1 MIDKIYNLDILNHKI
16 PYRSSTTSELPLNPV
31 VAMAYVPFQ
40 KDDTLYSHEQGFV
53 TGTMFP
59 VLNKPFKGCESKK

>member
-1 MIDKIYNLDILNHKI
+1 MINNINM
-16 PYRSSTTSELPLNPV
+16 TTSELPPNPV

-53 TGTMFP
+53 SGTMFP
-59 VLNKPFKGCESKK
+59 VLNKPFKGCGNIR